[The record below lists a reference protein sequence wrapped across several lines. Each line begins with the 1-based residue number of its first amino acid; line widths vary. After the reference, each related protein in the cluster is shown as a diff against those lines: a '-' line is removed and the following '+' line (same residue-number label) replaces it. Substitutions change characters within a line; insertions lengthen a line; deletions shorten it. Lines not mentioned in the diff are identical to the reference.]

1 MLSYQ
6 VVFITFFNRFDI
18 LINIYTHQLT
28 KNINSYTCNLYII
41 REKSR
46 KKQKA
51 NLFNGLLP
59 EFVIK

>member
-1 MLSYQ
+1 MLSHE

-18 LINIYTHQLT
+18 LIIYIHTNLQ

-46 KKQKA
+46 KNRK
-51 NLFNGLLP
+51 LFNGFLP